1 MPNSRHSPAIF
12 SPSSSRATNLRRS
25 SIGLHSF
32 QGMFALPQKARL
44 CNPCLRN
51 ELSPLSQEGHFRV
64 QPLRQCAGLMPDPPQ
79 PLEIRLGRQLDHL
92 RIGDQFASSAT
103 LPFSSITQ
111 IAVSRMVE
119 PPQ

>member
-32 QGMFALPQKARL
+32 QGILALPQKARL

-51 ELSPLSQEGHFRV
+51 ELSPLSQEGHF
-64 QPLRQCAGLMPDPPQ
+64 
-79 PLEIRLGRQLDHL
+79 
-92 RIGDQFASSAT
+92 AT
-103 LPFSSITQ
+103 LHPTSP
-111 IAVSRMVE
+111 AVAADLNKPTIQGHFFHCSPSFAVGGRRPHVLAG
-119 PPQ
+119 PALSLSLDWS

>member
-51 ELSPLSQEGHFRV
+51 ELSPLSQEGHFTALYART
-64 QPLRQCAGLMPDPPQ
+64 GKN
-79 PLEIRLGRQLDHL
+79 
-92 RIGDQFASSAT
+92 SSAGSFERVSNLEENRRRVLIAWQLT
-103 LPFSSITQ
+103 ISVESSP
-111 IAVSRMVE
+111 V
-119 PPQ
+119 